1 MKKVFLNFLVV
12 IGILPFFVA
21 FLIHVTIISASSA
34 ENNPTNIVPSVAE
47 DSHYQL
53 ETDINN
59 ALQDEKEH
67 ILGLLV
73 NQSETTNV
81 QISEDGYWGYAWLI
95 LSDPESG
102 EPLPIEPGLVI
113 AQKINSEWQVYLPS
127 HQQWPIKVQS
137 APADLLPDSL
147 KSAWLEIYTEETLS
161 LPSGAIGGYLLP
173 WKAGE
178 TAWLSQSVAHD
189 KYTPS
194 GSAHYAFDFY
204 VPQTMFDVYAAK
216 SGRVWLAKWD
226 VPNGDK
232 TGAGNYLVLEDESTD
247 PTSYQLYLHL
257 AYESIPPALREQGV
271 HVMQGQFIGIADDT
285 GQSTGHHLH
294 FQVHTNP
301 YSYWGFSVDITFD
314 DVAINGGR
322 PRVNGPWF
330 SDLPWCRPD
339 DVCDEFQSAY
349 ISGNTPRSDPTPPVG
364 RLFQPMTGQ
373 ILTSDTVFIE
383 GWATDEDS
391 GIDQVQIV
399 AKYGNGWKK
408 IGPKFSQDFFSY
420 EWDMCS
426 ADIPDGPV
434 SLALQ
439 IRDKSG
445 NTAIGLP
452 GLTHFTKD
460 FICPSP
466 LPTCFPSQDQIA
478 LFTRANY
485 SGACVV
491 LDTREYSSSSTL
503 GALGVNKA
511 ASILVGQNVMATLY
525 SGDGFSG
532 RSETLITDDANLS
545 NNMIG
550 AGTTSSLRVR
560 NKASY
565 PFTPWAPISPP
576 AGSIHYQGDSLNIA
590 WKVPTGGVEFRVE
603 LNGPN
608 GSILSNWL
616 TDTFWDLTYLDLPPG
631 SYNARVRARNS
642 FAEGNWSASTDFSVV
657 PNPFDPGSP
666 IDAPVYFDMENGEQ
680 GWTTTGLWHLGDDSG
695 QAYSGTHYWHYSHV
709 SESPPGNYSTGLP
722 NYGSLTSPLIHL
734 PDPDVPYSL
743 RFWYLYQ
750 TEGQGKIW
758 DRRWVQVSKDGG
770 VFENVLQLY
779 NDLPET
785 WLNGILDLSEYAGST
800 IQVRFYFETLDDLH
814 NEHMG
819 WFIDDIEI
827 SAEPLPHCGQND
839 QGLIPINYGEQK
851 SGIICFPGDVDTFS
865 FNAVAGERVMVA
877 LNIPHG
883 NPNSSLDYFIAL
895 LDEDGESILAEYDQ
909 EFRSRGIPPHLGF
922 LITRSGTYYIQV
934 RHQLHPTIGGDGFSY
949 FIQLLKDN
957 QPPQADFIFPHE
969 EINLP
974 PVEIDLLVS
983 ANEVIP
989 DGINQT
995 LSGLS
1000 RVEFLWHS
1008 GDWLNDDWVLLG
1020 KDWEGPEIWSQIFD
1034 AENLKNQK
1042 GMAFFANVYDWAGNW
1057 TGQAVWNV
1065 DRYHPTLYLPIIKRD
1080 D

>member
-1 MKKVFLNFLVV
+1 MKRFLLTFIVV
-12 IGILPFFVA
+12 AGILPIVVA
-21 FLIHVTIISASSA
+21 FLIHITNTSAFSG
-34 ENNPTNIVPSVAE
+34 ENKSTNIASNSE
-47 DSHYQL
+47 DSYTQL
-53 ETDINN
+53 ELAINN
-59 ALQDEKEH
+59 ALRTEREH
-67 ILGLLV
+67 VLGLLV
-73 NQSETTNV
+73 NQSEITNI
-81 QISEDGYWGYAWLI
+81 QISKDNSWGYAWLI
-95 LSDPESG
+95 LSDPENG

-113 AQKINSEWQVYLPS
+113 AKKIDSEWQVFLPS
-127 HQQWPIKVQS
+127 DHEWLIKVQS
-137 APADLLPDSL
+137 APPDLLPDTL
-147 KSAWLEIYTEETLS
+147 KNAWLEIYTEAILAE
-161 LPSGAIGGYLLP
+161 PAGAIGGYLLP
-173 WKAGE
+173 WRAGE

-204 VPQTMFDVYAAK
+204 VPQTMFDIYAAK
-216 SGRVWLAKWD
+216 SGRVWLARWD

-257 AYESIPPALREQGV
+257 AYESIPPALREPGV
-271 HVMQGQFIGIADDT
+271 PVMQGQFIGIADDT

-294 FQVHTNP
+294 YQVHTNP

-322 PRVNGPWF
+322 PRVDGPWF

-349 ISGNTPRSDPTPPVG
+349 ISGNIPRSDPTPPIG
-364 RLFQPMTGQ
+364 GLFQPMTGE

-399 AKYGNGWKK
+399 AKYGDGWKE

-420 EWDMCS
+420 EWDICA
-426 ADIPDGPV
+426 ADVPDGPV
-434 SLALQ
+434 SLALE

-445 NTAIGLP
+445 NTSVGLP

-466 LPTCFPSQDQIA
+466 LPACIPSQEQIT
-478 LFTRANY
+478 LFARSNF
-485 SGACVV
+485 SGACLV
-491 LDTREYSSSSTL
+491 LGTGNYSNSSS
-503 GALGVNKA
+503 LGVLGENKA
-511 ASILVGQNVMATLY
+511 ASILVGQDVLATLY
-525 SGDGFSG
+525 SGDGFTG
-532 RSETLITDDANLS
+532 RSETFITDDANLS

-576 AGSIHYQGDSLNIA
+576 AGTIHYQGDSLNIA

-603 LNGPN
+603 LTSPS
-608 GSILSNWL
+608 GSIYSNWL
-616 TDTFWDLTYLDLPPG
+616 TDPFWDITYLDLPPG
-631 SYNARVRARNS
+631 SYNARVMARNS
-642 FAEGNWSASTDFSVV
+642 FAEGNWSATTDFSVV
-657 PNPFDPGSP
+657 PNPFGPGSP
-666 IDAPVYFDMENGEQ
+666 IEAPIYFDMENGEQ
-680 GWTTTGLWHLGDDSG
+680 GWTTTGLWHLGNDPEH
-695 QAYSGTHYWHYSHV
+695 AYSGTHYWHYGYV
-709 SESPPGNYSTGLP
+709 SEIPPGDYSTGLP

-750 TEGQGKIW
+750 TEGAGILW
-758 DRRWVQVSKDGG
+758 DRRWIQISKDGSA
-770 VFENVLQLY
+770 FENVLQLG
-779 NDLPET
+779 NDLPDT
-785 WLNGILDLSEYAGST
+785 WLNGLLDLSEYAGST
-800 IQVRFYFETLDDLH
+800 IQVRFYFETLDDLN
-814 NEHMG
+814 NEYKG
-819 WFIDDIEI
+819 WFIDDIEFSI
-827 SAEPLPHCGQND
+827 EPFPHCGQND
-839 QGLIPINYGEQK
+839 QELIPINYGEQK

-865 FNAVAGERVMVA
+865 FNAVAGERIMIA
-877 LNIPHG
+877 LSTSEESPH
-883 NPNSSLDYFIAL
+883 PALDYSITL
-895 LDEDGESILAEYDQ
+895 IDEDGESILAEYDQ
-909 EFRSRGIPPHLGF
+909 ELHSKGIPPRLGF
-922 LITRSGTYYIQV
+922 LITRSGTYYIKVQH
-934 RHQLHPTIGGDGFSY
+934 RLHPTIGGDEYSY
-949 FIQLLKDN
+949 SIHLIKDN

-983 ANEVIP
+983 ANEVIS

-1000 RVEFLWHS
+1000 RVEFFWHS
-1008 GDWLNDDWVLLG
+1008 GDWLNDDWVLIG
-1020 KDWEGPEIWSQIFD
+1020 KDWEGPEIWSTIFN
-1034 AENLKNQK
+1034 AEYIKNQK

-1057 TGQAVWNV
+1057 TGQSVWNV
-1065 DRYHPTLYLPIIKRD
+1065 DRFHLTLYLPIIKRVD
-1080 D
+1080 